1 MLTIRPIQPVTD
13 RCLCGGEYA
22 GQKPAH
28 APAHQHLAERCG
40 AQPPAQGDCPG
51 KEVVGHRICHPAGG
65 GTAIRTDN
73 EENNPMLGINKALGF
88 VGVPAGVNYE
98 KEL

>member
-1 MLTIRPIQPVTD
+1 M
-13 RCLCGGEYA
+13 
-22 GQKPAH
+22 
-28 APAHQHLAERCG
+28 
-40 AQPPAQGDCPG
+40 
-51 KEVVGHRICHPAGG
+51 GHRICHPAGG